1 MENPLFSITHK
12 MYVNIDHML
21 DYKTY
26 FTYSLKDKNHSV
38 FSDHSRIKGEINNSS
53 FPLMC
58 KYPQSTT

>member
-1 MENPLFSITHK
+1 